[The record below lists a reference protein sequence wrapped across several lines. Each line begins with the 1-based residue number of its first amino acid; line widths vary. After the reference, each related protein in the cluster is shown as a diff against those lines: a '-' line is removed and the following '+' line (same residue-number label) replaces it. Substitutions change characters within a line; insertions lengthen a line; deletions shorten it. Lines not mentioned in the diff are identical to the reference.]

1 MVVKEQSK
9 IENLKSKIEMDPF
22 AQSLGIELLE
32 LGQGRSRLAMT
43 LQPHMVN
50 FHGIPHGGAIFAL
63 ADAAFAAAGNS
74 HGRVAVALSMT
85 INYRAAVP
93 PDTRLLA
100 EAVEE
105 SLGGRTG
112 LYRITVTAD
121 DPQQTLVAVCSG
133 TVYRKKEWLID
144 ENKKL

>member
-1 MVVKEQSK
+1 MDHSDNVPETK
-9 IENLKSKIEMDPF
+9 IENLTARFAADPF
-22 AQSLGIELLE
+22 ARWLGIILLE
-32 LGQGRSRLAMT
+32 LGRGYSRLAME

-50 FHGIPHGGAIFAL
+50 FLGIPHGGAIYSL

-85 INYRAAVP
+85 INYRATVP
-93 PDTRLLA
+93 PGTRLLA
-100 EAVEE
+100 EAVEQ

-121 DPQQTLVAVCSG
+121 DPQKSLVALCDG
-133 TVYRKKEWLID
+133 TVYRKKELIGD
-144 ENKKL
+144 